1 MFEAWLFA
9 LAYRVGLAHTV
20 DFVLSDLFSIFAFI
34 CAQRSAVEC
43 RHLISCARS
52 SKYCRFMVTN
62 IGKVGTFA
70 GYSCF
75 FTMDLFCFE
84 EIVSGNDEYQEK

>member
-1 MFEAWLFA
+1 MFEVWLFA
-9 LAYRVGLAHTV
+9 LAYRARLPDTV
-20 DFVLSDLFSIFAFI
+20 DFVLSDLFSIFAYN

-43 RHLISCARS
+43 RHLISSARS

-62 IGKVGTFA
+62 AGKNGTSP

-84 EIVSGNDEYQEK
+84 EIESGNGEYQ

>member
-9 LAYRVGLAHTV
+9 LAYCARLPDTV
-20 DFVLSDLFSIFAFI
+20 DFVLSDLFSIFADI

-43 RHLISCARS
+43 RHFISCPRS
-52 SKYCRFMVTN
+52 SKHCRFMVTN
-62 IGKVGTFA
+62 VGKNGTFP

-75 FTMDLFCFE
+75 FTMDLLWFE
-84 EIVSGNDEYQEK
+84 EIVSGTGV